1 MLTDDKRSRWLG
13 MDMRPRWRRRLA
25 VVVTYA
31 GFLAAISLSG
41 ERWWGHPLLAM
52 WVLNF
57 LVLGIGV
64 FRGLGPLKRFDD
76 GLEERPAARMIVN
89 GLDEWARYRYGAES
103 FEEATAEQQAELL
116 RRYRVG
122 SFLVPAKMSRYRSLD
137 EREMRERD
145 GAVRWSIRW
154 VAVFLSGLI
163 AHYGGTRRPI
173 SGMDVVADLMVIAVM
188 VWTLPQARVLWTER
202 DPREMGGEMELVGKE
217 A

>member
-31 GFLAAISLSG
+31 GFLAAISSSG

-89 GLDEWARYRYGAES
+89 GLDEWARYRYGAEPPRS
-103 FEEATAEQQAELL
+103 HPAS
-116 RRYRVG
+116 RR
-122 SFLVPAKMSRYRSLD
+122 SC
-137 EREMRERD
+137 
-145 GAVRWSIRW
+145 W
-154 VAVFLSGLI
+154 
-163 AHYGGTRRPI
+163 
-173 SGMDVVADLMVIAVM
+173 
-188 VWTLPQARVLWTER
+188 
-202 DPREMGGEMELVGKE
+202 
-217 A
+217 

>member
-1 MLTDDKRSRWLG
+1 M
-13 MDMRPRWRRRLA
+13 
-25 VVVTYA
+25 
-31 GFLAAISLSG
+31 
-41 ERWWGHPLLAM
+41 
-52 WVLNF
+52 
-57 LVLGIGV
+57 
-64 FRGLGPLKRFDD
+64 
-76 GLEERPAARMIVN
+76 
-89 GLDEWARYRYGAES
+89 
-103 FEEATAEQQAELL
+103 
-116 RRYRVG
+116 G